1 MIVLQELLLSN
12 NKEYC
17 MQEMLYRGK
26 TVIFQN
32 NCLTFKNEISFD
44 TYFNMFSSCKWNT
57 YTKISTVSFKISLQG
72 RGKIEVVAGN
82 QDNIKE
88 CIIKEIKYNSDKIIT
103 IDVLENCPIMH
114 LKDYCYIKI
123 LSDGYTSIFNG
134 KYYSNDDIIS
144 ETKKYALGICT
155 FKRETDVERN
165 IKILIQEILDNK
177 ESPLYNL
184 IDIYISDNGNTLPL
198 KKWNQYPFIHIFYN
212 KNYGGSAGFTRTMI
226 ESEIYKNDTFYNYII
241 LMDDDILLLPS
252 VFIRLHYFVRVLKD
266 EFKNSIIGGANLN
279 LQKKNIQSETCGF
292 YNAKNGRNIITKQNG
307 LDLCNKEN
315 IIFNEKYVNTNFCGW
330 WFSCIPEQVIT
341 EQNLPLP
348 LFLHRDDQ
356 EYGARTEKKVIGL
369 NGICIWHPKT
379 SGKHPDY
386 IWYYEAR
393 NMLIASMS
401 LCPEEMTSKQLK
413 KEMLRMA
420 ISSCLAYRYGKA
432 EMILRGYEEFLDGV
446 DNFKKINPEKN
457 HINLIMLSK
466 RDSFLIDKES
476 LLKVKKKSTETKVH
490 ILIRIARYFFPSF
503 RDCYVEDECSP
514 SAYVGKRKVF
524 VVNSETKSTYL
535 LEKDWKKT
543 LGIVKKM
550 FVIMRKID
558 RDYIYIKKEWIEAV
572 KEFKTIDFWKKY
584 LEI

>member
-1 MIVLQELLLSN
+1 M
-12 NKEYC
+12 
-17 MQEMLYRGK
+17 
-26 TVIFQN
+26 
-32 NCLTFKNEISFD
+32 
-44 TYFNMFSSCKWNT
+44 
-57 YTKISTVSFKISLQG
+57 
-72 RGKIEVVAGN
+72 
-82 QDNIKE
+82 
-88 CIIKEIKYNSDKIIT
+88 
-103 IDVLENCPIMH
+103 
-114 LKDYCYIKI
+114 
-123 LSDGYTSIFNG
+123 
-134 KYYSNDDIIS
+134 
-144 ETKKYALGICT
+144 
-155 FKRETDVERN
+155 
-165 IKILIQEILDNK
+165 
-177 ESPLYNL
+177 
-184 IDIYISDNGNTLPL
+184 
-198 KKWNQYPFIHIFYN
+198 
-212 KNYGGSAGFTRTMI
+212 
-226 ESEIYKNDTFYNYII
+226 
-241 LMDDDILLLPS
+241 
-252 VFIRLHYFVRVLKD
+252 
-266 EFKNSIIGGANLN
+266 
-279 LQKKNIQSETCGF
+279 
-292 YNAKNGRNIITKQNG
+292 
-307 LDLCNKEN
+307 
-315 IIFNEKYVNTNFCGW
+315 
-330 WFSCIPEQVIT
+330 
-341 EQNLPLP
+341 
-348 LFLHRDDQ
+348 
-356 EYGARTEKKVIGL
+356 IGL